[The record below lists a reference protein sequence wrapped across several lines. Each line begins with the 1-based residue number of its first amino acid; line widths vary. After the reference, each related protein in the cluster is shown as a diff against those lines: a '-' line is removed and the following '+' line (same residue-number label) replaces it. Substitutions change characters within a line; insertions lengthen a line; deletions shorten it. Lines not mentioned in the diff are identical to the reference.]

1 MLLNYSGLNQDAKTP
16 FFETENWQTL
26 SKMPYSQGKK
36 NSTNSAAAGVFTM
49 KLIMIKNCYL
59 HKNDTSRFFV
69 SNVSIGFHQRELCNE
84 HSQVETQGVNSLLRS
99 FWNTNRDNAP
109 SILEINIKWKDL
121 PPFGFHYKPKN
132 IENHS
137 DPRDCV
143 KIHLIHIKK
152 NCISK
157 AERINCLGFQ
167 NADPKANCSEISGKP
182 GNAAQVWYSP
192 TVPALIKPRD
202 EGIFCRLVS
211 HGRWPKQLLWTKCL
225 HEIFGS
231 VFCLTNPST
240 KSLLLQS
247 SRSRHTQISLLQSD
261 HQEDAVRRWR
271 AREAINH

>member
-1 MLLNYSGLNQDAKTP
+1 MTPHVSLSPMSASAFINGSCAMNIAKSRPKGLI
-16 FFETENWQTL
+16 L
-26 SKMPYSQGKK
+26 S
-36 NSTNSAAAGVFTM
+36 
-49 KLIMIKNCYL
+49 
-59 HKNDTSRFFV
+59 FV
-69 SNVSIGFHQRELCNE
+69 AS
-84 HSQVETQGVNSLLRS
+84 ETQTG
-99 FWNTNRDNAP
+99 DNAP

-167 NADPKANCSEISGKP
+167 NADPKASCSEISGKP
-182 GNAAQVWYSP
+182 GNAVQVWYSP
-192 TVPALIKPRD
+192 TVPVLIKPRD
-202 EGIFCRLVS
+202 KGIFCRLVS

-247 SRSRHTQISLLQSD
+247 ARSRHTQISLLQSD
-261 HQEDAVRRWR
+261 PQEDAGRRWS